1 MAIYSLPWCLPPSLL
16 FSITLSSFLAFIY
29 VPFFTIIFLNRKI
42 NMLPFLALRNR
53 WESKYLEKVWSC
65 IFFSPTQMHTPF
77 FFFAWFSYYMCVF
90 LGTLFLI
97 IHSCHVTKRNYW
109 VLDWLMAGAYYWH
122 KTSALAIA
130 LAASKLL
137 LSEELAALPS
147 LARPLHRLVKD
158 GCWGWGY
165 SSGWQGH
172 SGSVVGFRFRHTHTH
187 LPLFLQRDLAPAY
200 RKARD

>member
-1 MAIYSLPWCLPPSLL
+1 
-16 FSITLSSFLAFIY
+16 
-29 VPFFTIIFLNRKI
+29 
-42 NMLPFLALRNR
+42 
-53 WESKYLEKVWSC
+53 
-65 IFFSPTQMHTPF
+65 MHTP

-90 LGTLFLI
+90 LCTLFLI

-109 VLDWLMAGAYYWH
+109 VPDWLMAGAYYWH

-187 LPLFLQRDLAPAY
+187 TFRYFSGETWLQPTEKLEIRSVRVCVCVWALLLLLWGQSALMMIIQREKNGILSFWP
-200 RKARD
+200 